1 MKSDRTYRKE
11 PSLSLTRVT
20 VDAMPSTVVAGH
32 EIDAVTG
39 FPVPTRSAVDEAARD
54 YRRIALAVCF
64 VLPMIVTAVY
74 YGLIAADLYESES
87 RFVLRQGAV
96 FGSGSSGSGSVL
108 EQAGLAAPDENSHI
122 IKAYIESR
130 DLTERLAA
138 ENRLVERLSVPEA
151 DVVNSYETFWRSDS
165 MEALYKHFQDY
176 IDVDIDGSTGIT
188 TLSVL
193 AFRASDATELSV
205 AILEHAEKLVNR
217 LNDRAQKDAIQFA
230 EEVVARNEDRVKA
243 LQDRLTDFR
252 NAELVLDPGS
262 QSTATLQLRDR
273 LLLEAAEMDTRI
285 ASLTESSPTN
295 PSINQFKTRRE
306 ALQSEIEK
314 LNRSVVGDPDSM
326 ASKLSDYERLV
337 LEKDLATRALSGSL
351 LTLERARQD
360 AQTRK
365 LYLERIVEPKPADR
379 PEHPRRL
386 LMILAAAALFYCFYR
401 IVWSMIDLALERLR

>member
-1 MKSDRTYRKE
+1 MKSDRTSGKE

-20 VDAMPSTVVAGH
+20 VDAPLSTVIAGH

-64 VLPMIVTAVY
+64 VLPMIVAVFY
-74 YGLIAADLYESES
+74 YGLVAADLYESES

-96 FGSGSSGSGSVL
+96 FGSGSSGSVL

-138 ENRLVERLSVPEA
+138 ENSLVERLSVPEA
-151 DVVNSYETFWRSDS
+151 DFVNSYETFWRSGS
-165 MEALYKHFQDY
+165 MEALYEHFQGY

-193 AFRASDATELSV
+193 AFRAADATELSV
-205 AILEHAEKLVNR
+205 AILDHAEKLVNR

-326 ASKLSDYERLV
+326 ASKLSAYEKLV

>member
-1 MKSDRTYRKE
+1 MKTDRTSGKE

-20 VDAMPSTVVAGH
+20 VDAPLSTVIAGH

-39 FPVPTRSAVDEAARD
+39 FPAPTRSAVDEAARD

-64 VLPMIVTAVY
+64 VLPMIVAVFY
-74 YGLIAADLYESES
+74 YGLVAADLYESEG

-96 FGSGSSGSGSVL
+96 FGSGSSGSVL

-151 DVVNSYETFWRSDS
+151 DFVNSYETFWRSGS
-165 MEALYKHFQDY
+165 MEALYEHFQDY

-295 PSINQFKTRRE
+295 PSISQFKTRRE

-326 ASKLSDYERLV
+326 ASKLSAYEKLV

>member
-1 MKSDRTYRKE
+1 MKSDRTSGKE

-20 VDAMPSTVVAGH
+20 VDAPLSTVIAGH

-64 VLPMIVTAVY
+64 VLPMIVAVIY
-74 YGLIAADLYESES
+74 YGLVAADLYQSES

-96 FGSGSSGSGSVL
+96 FGSGSSGSVL

-138 ENRLVERLSVPEA
+138 ENSLVERLSVPEA
-151 DVVNSYETFWRSDS
+151 DFVNSYETFWRSSS
-165 MEALYKHFQDY
+165 MEALYEHFQGY
-176 IDVDIDGSTGIT
+176 IAVDIDGSTGIT

-193 AFRASDATELSV
+193 AFRAADATELSV
-205 AILEHAEKLVNR
+205 AILDHAEKLVNR

-326 ASKLSDYERLV
+326 ASKLSAYEKLV